1 MPPGAWRHI
10 TGPFNPS
17 SVDFPLLVIPASFF
31 FWCINNLRR
40 ALVVSD
46 LVNLRLQ
53 IGDDLPWDLVAEQLE
68 QIDALVAG
76 DGLDGGHLDA
86 LLHALDGGIA
96 GDQLLRLGLSDRFVR
111 QGSSVPFLGGGQGHG
126 DDGKQADGDFHFC

>member
-10 TGPFNPS
+10 TGPLIHH
-17 SVDFPLLVIPASFF
+17 PLTFRFRSFLPVF